1 MISMPLFHHF
11 NVNDNLIIL
20 VSGVS
25 CILSR
30 VTRALAKTEDAF
42 FASTACGLLLYIFQ
56 APIRAQMTRCVSSSE
71 LGKVFA
77 MLASLESVV
86 PIASSALFT
95 WLYNSTSELFYPWQ
109 GSFYFL
115 SAGFTVLGQE
125 FGPLENIL
133 IIIHTGMLIALAVY
147 ISLGF
152 KQIESEEDLQEE
164 KSSEDLTPDYMIS
177 NISDL
182 THL

>member
-1 MISMPLFHHF
+1 MPLFHHF
-11 NVNDNLIIL
+11 DVNDNLIIL
-20 VSGVS
+20 FSGVS

-56 APIRAQMTRCVSSSE
+56 APIRAQMTRCVSSLE

-164 KSSEDLTPDYMIS
+164 KPSQDLTTDYIIS

>member
-1 MISMPLFHHF
+1 M
-11 NVNDNLIIL
+11 
-20 VSGVS
+20 
-25 CILSR
+25 
-30 VTRALAKTEDAF
+30 
-42 FASTACGLLLYIFQ
+42 
-56 APIRAQMTRCVSSSE
+56 
-71 LGKVFA
+71 
-77 MLASLESVV
+77 
-86 PIASSALFT
+86 
-95 WLYNSTSELFYPWQ
+95 
-109 GSFYFL
+109 
-115 SAGFTVLGQE
+115 LGQE

-133 IIIHTGMLIALAVY
+133 IIIRITGMLIALAVY